1 MSDRNDGQETRSP
14 ELMRLVDFFQGLD
27 EASAT
32 RIDSLYTPD
41 AYFGCGHV
49 RIQTPRSGVSMH
61 AIDDAAAKLRR
72 AQQAAQNA
80 RPYAERMASVIANLA
95 AGVSGDGAPKL
106 LVGTG
111 QDVKQLVIVATSDRG
126 LAGGFNSSIVRMA
139 RERIS
144 TLIAEGKDVKIITLG
159 KKARDQLKR
168 LYGDRFVESFEVG
181 ASPSL
186 AVAEAVGQKVAAMFE
201 AGEVD
206 VVSLAYSKF
215 KSVVTQTPTFQQM
228 IPAQVSGSG
237 VVDLQGASYEYEP
250 DAEAILETLLPR
262 NLNVQ
267 VLSAMLENQAGF
279 FAAQMTAMDNAT
291 RAAGD
296 MIAALNLLKN
306 RTRQAQITKEL
317 IEIISGA
324 EAL

>member
-1 MSDRNDGQETRSP
+1 MASLKEMRN
-14 ELMRLVDFFQGLD
+14 
-27 EASAT
+27 
-32 RIDSLYTPD
+32 RIKSVESTQKITKALQM
-41 AYFGCGHV
+41 V
-49 RIQTPRSGVSMH
+49 
-61 AIDDAAAKLRR
+61 AAAKLRR
-72 AQQAAQNA
+72 AQQAAQSA

-95 AGVSGDGAPKL
+95 SGVSGDGAPKL

-111 QDVKQLVIVATSDRG
+111 QDVKQLIIVATADRG

-139 RERIS
+139 RERIA

-279 FAAQMTAMDNAT
+279 FASQMSAMDNAT

-296 MIAALNLLKN
+296 MIADLTLLKN